1 MSLPPV
7 QWSEAKTAPETA
19 LERYRKPG
27 LELALSMLWGA
38 RNEGVR
44 EPFKAQTQA
53 SDLEATWYKTEDGW
67 SAPLWRLP
75 AKPGAT
81 GEPVILASG
90 IGLSPRSLDLDPSRS
105 LVKHLHD
112 EGFDVY
118 LFTHRGSP
126 DARPPSESPAVDFDG
141 IIAHDV
147 PAAIAV
153 ARSLS
158 GAQRVHWIGH
168 GLGGQFLVGHI
179 ASDGLNDIAAGVL
192 LSTPVRFE
200 KLKATPRRIAA
211 VAKLLPESWRI
222 PTRRIQE
229 VLTVASR
236 PSDLASLT
244 LRMEGPMARALL
256 TEAADDMSA
265 GLIQQLATWHEHGQL
280 TDRSNRF
287 DYLEGL
293 GGRKAH
299 LLVVGSPSD
308 NLCSLTAAKPA
319 FERLAPG
326 FGEWLELDGG
336 WGHLDLIAGADA
348 RRTIFPRLS
357 GWLEQQHKRC
367 WTDR

>member
-1 MSLPPV
+1 MRGRAGELKSTF
-7 QWSEAKTAPETA
+7 SEV
-19 LERYRKPG
+19 LERASPAVIASALG
-27 LELALSMLWGA
+27 LHASRSDAVVAFEPPLTFTFPSPSGAGSTVASLAS
-38 RNEGVR
+38 
-44 EPFKAQTQA
+44 
-53 SDLEATWYKTEDGW
+53 LEALQNRRT
-67 SAPLWRLP
+67 A
-75 AKPGAT
+75 GA
-81 GEPVILASG
+81 AG
-90 IGLSPRSLDLDPSRS
+90 IAD
-105 LVKHLHD
+105 
-112 EGFDVY
+112 
-118 LFTHRGSP
+118 
-126 DARPPSESPAVDFDG
+126 SPAVDFDG